1 MSVDIHTKMAL
12 RGTQLTICN
21 EQTVGNNSELCDEL
35 NNVKHDDHVHFNDI
49 RRFVAIVVHT
59 APKDGN
65 AALMH
70 RYGLCG
76 IRRDGKLYV
85 RNWKTTPIATWYL
98 VVDDINFF
106 VIGPLSFMKTIND
119 RDPIKMMKNEEAS
132 SKMIKMMIKNEEASL
147 TSDGVST
154 FELFKTYPPP
164 LYPTEEQFRMLS
176 MDEQSEIIEKQSKE
190 SDEFL
195 EKRRE
200 QTALEEQKS
209 ESGRQ
214 ASDRQIKYEELRALS
229 RQQFEMGREKR
240 RVLAQQGSESGH
252 QESDSEV
259 EYRRHVELAI
269 EETRMLRLTREDRK
283 ELSRFERSEHDYM
296 REGKNFYNGFE
307 FMPYEPIEPQEV
319 PGGDTGGQGY
329 FEYYQHLLNHHG
341 QPPTSP

>member
-35 NNVKHDDHVHFNDI
+35 NNVKHDDRVHFNDI

-65 AALMH
+65 AVLMR

-76 IRRDGKLYV
+76 TRDGKLYV

-98 VVDDINFF
+98 VVDGINFF
-106 VIGPLSFMKTIND
+106 VIGPLSFRKTSND
-119 RDPIKMMKNEEAS
+119 RDPIKMIKNEEAS
-132 SKMIKMMIKNEEASL
+132 LKMIKMMIKNEEASL

-154 FELFKTYPPP
+154 FELFKTYPPQ
-164 LYPTEEQFRMLS
+164 LYPTDEQFRMLS
-176 MDEQSEIIEKQSKE
+176 MDEQIEILRKQSKE

-200 QTALEEQKS
+200 QIALEEQKS

-214 ASDRQIKYEELRALS
+214 ASDRQIKHRELRALS
-229 RQQFEMGREKR
+229 RQEFEMGREKR
-240 RVLAQQGSESGH
+240 IALAQQGSESGQ

-259 EYRRHVELAI
+259 KYRRLVELAI
-269 EETRMLRLTREDRK
+269 EETKMLTLTRDERE
-283 ELSRFERSEHDYM
+283 ELSRFERSEHDYV
-296 REGKNFYNGFE
+296 REGKNIYNGFE
-307 FMPYEPIEPQEV
+307 FIP
-319 PGGDTGGQGY
+319 
-329 FEYYQHLLNHHG
+329 
-341 QPPTSP
+341 